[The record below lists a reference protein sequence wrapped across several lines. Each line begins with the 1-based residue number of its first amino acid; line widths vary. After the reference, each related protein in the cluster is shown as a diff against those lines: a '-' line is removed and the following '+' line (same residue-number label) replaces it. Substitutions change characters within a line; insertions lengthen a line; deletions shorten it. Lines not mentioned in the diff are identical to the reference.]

1 MSAFGCYVTLA
12 KHRLSFQPVT
22 TTQSRMKPMEFEG
35 RARIHSHLDIAP
47 LIDVVFLLL
56 VFFMLTSTF
65 LVPEAI
71 ELELPESSSATA
83 TEITPMIVSLNA
95 SGELALNGESIQLD
109 KLRLTIEPL
118 IAANTDITITLK
130 SDAHTEVQQLLT
142 VMDEIRAAGGNNV
155 ALATT
160 QK

>member
-1 MSAFGCYVTLA
+1 
-12 KHRLSFQPVT
+12 
-22 TTQSRMKPMEFEG
+22 MEFEG

-47 LIDVVFLLL
+47 LIDIVFLLL

-71 ELELPESSSATA
+71 ELELPESASATA
-83 TEITPMIVSLNA
+83 TDITPITVALNA
-95 SGELALNGESIQLD
+95 SGELALNGNAISLDQLRQAI
-109 KLRLTIEPL
+109 KPL
-118 IAANTDITITLK
+118 IADNTDVAITLK
-130 SDAHTEVQQLLT
+130 SDARTEVQQLLK
-142 VMDEIRAAGGNNV
+142 VMDEIRAAGGSNL